1 MDIIKS
7 HNTRCY
13 KCKNTIY
20 KMLQHLYGEI
30 DLKFKAEGV
39 STRIEDYLDSELSE
53 TLSRI
58 YSALVNHRNHSAFVK
73 SGTLQRCDVY
83 IPSRKI
89 VIETDETQHF
99 TYPRYVALSNY
110 PTSVSIGYD
119 LDWYMQACKSKR
131 AVDNDPE
138 YRDEQRAWYDT
149 IRDFLPLITK
159 EVNKTVRVPLGFHI
173 WCSLETSNADHVE
186 IFRKHALN
194 QVE

>member
-1 MDIIKS
+1 MDITRP

-39 STRIEDYLDSELSE
+39 STRIEDYRHSELSE
-53 TLSRI
+53 SLSRI
-58 YSALVNHRNHSAFVK
+58 YIALVNHRNFNSFVK

-89 VIETDETQHF
+89 LVETDETQHF
-99 TYPRYVALSNY
+99 TYPRYIALANY
-110 PTSVSIGYD
+110 PASLSIGYD
-119 LDWYMQACKSKR
+119 LDWYKQACKLKR

-149 IRDFLPLITK
+149 IRDFLPKICT
-159 EVNKTVRVPLGFHI
+159 EVTKTVRVPLGFHT
-173 WCSLETSNADHVE
+173 WCSLETSNTSHVE
-186 IFRKHALN
+186 IFRKHALSL
-194 QVE
+194 V